1 MTLIGSRRNKH
12 LTNKTS
18 VSYKQHKLT
27 HHHSASFAH
36 IHENSSFPIS
46 YLGLIASLSPSLYPR
61 KVRLKAVALH
71 GKFLR
76 LSFPR
81 SRQDQRMSLVLRC
94 DVQQDDLSKEIT
106 PF

>member
-1 MTLIGSRRNKH
+1 M
-12 LTNKTS
+12 
-18 VSYKQHKLT
+18 SYKQHISLHT
-27 HHHSASFAH
+27 TTPLPLH
-36 IHENSSFPIS
+36 IFTKTLSSFPIS
-46 YLGLIASLSPSLYPR
+46 YLGLIASLSPSFYPR
-61 KVRLKAVALH
+61 KVSLKAVALH

>member
-12 LTNKTS
+12 LTNKAYTPP
-18 VSYKQHKLT
+18 LRA
-27 HHHSASFAH
+27 ASFAH

-61 KVRLKAVALH
+61 KVSLKAVALN

-81 SRQDQRMSLVLRC
+81 SRQDQRRMSLVLRC

>member
-12 LTNKTS
+12 LTNKT
-18 VSYKQHKLT
+18 YMYTPPLRAT
-27 HHHSASFAH
+27 SFSH

-46 YLGLIASLSPSLYPR
+46 YLGLIASLSPSLYPQ
-61 KVRLKAVALH
+61 KVSLKAVALN

>member
-1 MTLIGSRRNKH
+1 MTLIGRRRNKH
-12 LTNKTS
+12 LTNKT
-18 VSYKQHKLT
+18 YTPPLRA
-27 HHHSASFAH
+27 ASFAH

-46 YLGLIASLSPSLYPR
+46 YLGLIASLSPSFYPR
-61 KVRLKAVALH
+61 KVSLKAVALH